1 MRVKQYYKQV
11 YYNEGFE
18 KPDKADVTITLVKE
32 TTVSL
37 VPNQVKV
44 IELNYVAE
52 QSVFQ
57 DRNPRNLTL
66 MLNDDGKVCGVKF

>member
-1 MRVKQYYKQV
+1 MKQYYKQV

-37 VPNQVKV
+37 VPNQVEV
-44 IELNYVAE
+44 IDLNYVAV
-52 QSVFQ
+52 QSAFQ

-66 MLNDDGKVCGVKF
+66 MLNDDGKVC